1 MKAGGSGITHASTL
15 EEIKEDFMNVR
26 RGFFAIFCSF
36 SFFVNYYCYL
46 GSADSI
52 YRVIVMQLMGSDSEG
67 CEEQGEECLKRRMI
81 ADAHLDY
88 IYTQHHKP

>member
-1 MKAGGSGITHASTL
+1 MKHKFHLSLIFLLFTFFLLSYSISVPQNQGENEMKAGGSGITHASTL
-15 EEIKEDFMNVR
+15 EEIKEDFMN
-26 RGFFAIFCSF
+26 
-36 SFFVNYYCYL
+36 
-46 GSADSI
+46 
-52 YRVIVMQLMGSDSEG
+52 LMGSDSEG